1 MKMNTKSRKKIK
13 KCFQFSE
20 KTVKNVRKYRDI
32 RYVTTE
38 RKKLISVTAKFS

>member
-1 MKMNTKSRKKIK
+1 MNTKSRKKIK

-20 KTVKNVRKYRDI
+20 KTVKNV
-32 RYVTTE
+32 TE